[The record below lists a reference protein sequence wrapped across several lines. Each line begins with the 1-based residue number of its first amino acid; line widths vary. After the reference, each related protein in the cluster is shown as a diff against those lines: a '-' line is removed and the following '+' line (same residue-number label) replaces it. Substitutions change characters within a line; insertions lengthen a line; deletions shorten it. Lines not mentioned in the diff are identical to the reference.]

1 MKGNRA
7 EQSRRLNL
15 LLVGKAMG
23 TTDEISLARLLV
35 DYEERAF
42 VRYCECDADKVRDVA
57 LSERDDEVNPIRCE
71 LLLRAYERS
80 VRWRDAISHLPC

>member
-15 LLVGKAMG
+15 LSGGKAMS
-23 TTDEISLARLLV
+23 TDEITLAGLLA

-42 VRYCECDADKVRDVA
+42 IRYCECDEDKVRDVA

-80 VRWRDAISHLPC
+80 VRWRDAISHLPR

>member
-1 MKGNRA
+1 MTNSEA
-7 EQSRRLNL
+7 TL
-15 LLVGKAMG
+15 LAKM
-23 TTDEISLARLLV
+23 LV

-80 VRWRDAISHLPC
+80 VRWRDAIAYLPR